1 MKSKHVHTK
10 CYILKTP
17 GVHNIFRTRLLCFVK
32 KNCDF
37 LNEIAHSE
45 AGTVIK

>member
-1 MKSKHVHTK
+1 MYTTFFEHDFYV
-10 CYILKTP
+10 
-17 GVHNIFRTRLLCFVK
+17 LLK

-45 AGTVIK
+45 AGTVIKKRYEHE